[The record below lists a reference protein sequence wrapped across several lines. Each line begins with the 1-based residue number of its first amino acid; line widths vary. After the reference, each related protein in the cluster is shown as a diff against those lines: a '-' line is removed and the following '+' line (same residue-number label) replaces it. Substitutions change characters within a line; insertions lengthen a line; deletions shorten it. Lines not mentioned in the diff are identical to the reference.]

1 MADPE
6 FIGQGELASLIAR
19 LYTRRA
25 RTTETPPIIS
35 LVRTQRTEEST
46 LSAISRW
53 LDDAM
58 PRRVAHALWDV
69 SQPDEVVR
77 EEPDRE
83 PLRLTPKDVSIAREV
98 LRDLAKE
105 LSSALGGSF
114 QLPHLDLVMSLM
126 AVQLRELDPGKRH
139 RELRA
144 VLRRRAAI
152 NPDQP
157 GVDLD
162 AIQQMAPLLN
172 VALTVLPPVWFWLR
186 FSGRIPLV
194 SGPYRW
200 LLRQP
205 HIVPEEHDRSLAGIA
220 ERLTMTRWER
230 ESEQV
235 IQLLTGALIQD
246 LRRAYRPRWFRRYR
260 TTHPIV
266 LLNNVSR
273 ANGGYTV
280 LRAVNDVRNVTG
292 LNDPLL
298 LISESDKIPPFA
310 NRPDA
315 EQTEQTVAHRTTD
328 VDTIYRQW
336 QNDVTPRRRR
346 RESKTWYLVLLLP
359 ADALRQRAET
369 NQAQP
374 QHRNGR
380 APFPPVTWQR
390 SQPAAVTLTILLL
403 LFPLLGYAQWSR
415 VHCGDGLTWP
425 GLSPQTEMLDG
436 ECVGVTED
444 LFDFV
449 SDREFFGALRS
460 VILEQNAAVDRLR
473 TESQRPFITITY
485 LGTLTS
491 TSNSAETLTAEREE
505 LAGLAVAQQR
515 QIQTDAAF
523 EPLVKVLIANGGER
537 MLHGER
543 VAATLGK
550 LAESDRSVVG
560 VVGLNE
566 SREPTLRTI
575 RALAQKGLP
584 VVAAP
589 LSADVLADS
598 NSLFYQIAPQNRRQ
612 AEVAAAY
619 AANRRDNGASP
630 TGAQIESAARIYVS
644 DDATDIYGQNLASD
658 LQISLV
664 AKGFTT
670 ELVNFTPSGAPRG
683 NPNGSRSVDNAN
695 VAGRDSCGYGGV
707 VFTWAAQCRISRAI
721 SRA

>member
-1 MADPE
+1 M
-6 FIGQGELASLIAR
+6 
-19 LYTRRA
+19 
-25 RTTETPPIIS
+25 
-35 LVRTQRTEEST
+35 
-46 LSAISRW
+46 
-53 LDDAM
+53 
-58 PRRVAHALWDV
+58 
-69 SQPDEVVR
+69 
-77 EEPDRE
+77 
-83 PLRLTPKDVSIAREV
+83 
-98 LRDLAKE
+98 
-105 LSSALGGSF
+105 
-114 QLPHLDLVMSLM
+114 
-126 AVQLRELDPGKRH
+126 
-139 RELRA
+139 RA

-152 NPDQP
+152 NPDEP
-157 GVDLD
+157 GADLD
-162 AIQQMAPLLN
+162 AIQQMAPVLN

-205 HIVPEEHDRSLAGIA
+205 HIVSEEHDRSLAGIA

-235 IQLLTGALIQD
+235 IQLPTGALIQD

-315 EQTEQTVAHRTTD
+315 EQTEQTVAHRATD

-380 APFPPVTWQR
+380 APFPPVTWRR
-390 SQPAAVTLTILLL
+390 SQPVAVTLTILLL
-403 LFPLLGYAQWSR
+403 LFTLLGYAQWSR

-491 TSNSAETLTAEREE
+491 TSNSAETLTAVREE
-505 LAGLAVAQQR
+505 LAGLAVAQRR

-589 LSADVLADS
+589 LSADALADS

-619 AANRRDNGASP
+619 AANRRDNGASL

-670 ELVNFTPSGAPRG
+670 ELVNFTR
-683 NPNGSRSVDNAN
+683 
-695 VAGRDSCGYGGV
+695 VAHHRATRTEVEASTTQTSLAG
-707 VFTWAAQCRISRAI
+707 TPAATVE
-721 SRA
+721 